1 MGALLKSRCTEAGD
15 RLDERF
21 VGRREFLHRLGRVE
35 GDEIACGSDL
45 ERREDRVGVLSR
57 LGYGNQAIAVICD
70 TTPLTVA
77 VMKSHLNVESD
88 DYGCA

>member
-1 MGALLKSRCTEAGD
+1 VPKIEKI
-15 RLDERF
+15 ERPD
-21 VGRREFLHRLGRVE
+21 VREVLPNLPLVLGY
-35 GDEIACGSDL
+35 IAVKDL

-77 VMKSHLNVESD
+77 VMKSHLKKKKREGVK
-88 DYGCA
+88 